1 MVLGRFST
9 VKYFLL
15 VFAFTLPA
23 IAGCGG
29 QVSDQLPSGSAPS
42 ATGNLG
48 IGIAPDAGNTK
59 AYWTLFYAQP
69 NPQVQIAKLP
79 LKPLL
84 KVTDINGNG
93 TNKLVCA
100 NAIRFVGS
108 KLWIMNLSPCHAS
121 DSSIVQV
128 YSLPL
133 TTSSAPKYTF
143 TLSGPLDAD
152 HMVFDR
158 AGNLWVP
165 SYGNSTVYEY
175 TGPFTS
181 SATLQPATTLTLGLN
196 VPQGLGFDSKGNLYV
211 ANTGTTSG
219 KHAITVF
226 KAPISN
232 RTPYFLKGV
241 IAPSGLSF
249 DAKGNLYVSSNA
261 KTGAIAEYAT
271 NHLKSGDAPTIVDS
285 TGLAASPYGA
295 DLNFDSA
302 GNLYD
307 ADCGSTPGIYSYP
320 TARKKFTSK
329 LAPSFYTNS
338 TIQNVGCVWGIAA
351 H

>member
-1 MVLGRFST
+1 
-9 VKYFLL
+9 VKYSALL
-15 VFAFTLPA
+15 LAFALPA
-23 IAGCGG
+23 VAGCGG
-29 QVSDQLPSGSAPS
+29 QISSQLPIGTAPS
-42 ATGNLG
+42 VQSASGNLG
-48 IGIAPDAGNTK
+48 TEIAPNAVGRK

-79 LKPLL
+79 LKSLS
-84 KVTDINGNG
+84 KVTNVNGNG
-93 TNKLVCA
+93 TNRLVCA

-121 DSSIVQV
+121 DSSIAQV

-133 TTSSAPKYTF
+133 SASSKPDYAF
-143 TLSGPLDAD
+143 ILSGPMDAD
-152 HMVFDR
+152 HMAFDK

-165 SYGNSTVYEY
+165 SAGNSTVYEY

-181 SATLQPATTLTLGLN
+181 SGTLQPATTLTLGLN
-196 VPQGLGFDSKGNLYV
+196 IPQGLGFDSKGNLYV
-211 ANTGTTSG
+211 ANTGTTTG

-241 IAPSGLSF
+241 IAPSGLAF

-261 KTGAIAEYAT
+261 ATGSIAEYAS
-271 NHLKSGDAPTIVDS
+271 NHLKSGAAPTVVDS
-285 TGLAASPYGA
+285 TGLAANPYGA
-295 DLNFDSA
+295 DLNFDST
-302 GNLYD
+302 GNLFD
-307 ADCGSTPGIYSYP
+307 ADCSSTPGIYSYP
-320 TARKKFTSK
+320 TATKKFSST

-338 TIQNVGCVWGIAA
+338 TIQTIGCVWGIAA